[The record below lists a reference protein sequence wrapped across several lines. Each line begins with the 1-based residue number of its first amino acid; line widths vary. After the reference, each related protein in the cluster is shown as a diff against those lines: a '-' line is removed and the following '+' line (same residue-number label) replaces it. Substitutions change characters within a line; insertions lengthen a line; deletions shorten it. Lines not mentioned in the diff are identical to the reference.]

1 MVDVAKRA
9 GVSIAT
15 VSRVLN
21 KTKHVEA
28 PIEEAVWKAIKELD
42 FTPDQHARWL
52 SSGRSNVVGIA
63 MPSVENWVLS
73 PFLHACTEELNAR
86 NFDVMVALTED
97 DKISERELIQTLVR
111 SHVSAVIVVTRY
123 VDAKIRQLLT
133 RAGVPAVLA
142 FNEDPNSRIPAVVFD
157 DEEAARSLAEGVPE
171 NRRSRAILSQ
181 LGSEV
186 SIARRISGFRKVS
199 AEKWN
204 MDIPVFECDGTIE
217 GAYQVS
223 RELLRRNRPEVLHT
237 TSDYLAIAAIR
248 AAYDLGLLVPR
259 DVAITGFGENHY
271 SQTAT
276 PSLTTV
282 RIDGRD
288 VGRLCGEGAI
298 SLLEKRTVPAVQKVG
313 YSLVAGNSC
322 PLRRQL

>member
-28 PIEEAVWKAIKELD
+28 PVEKAVWKAINELG

-63 MPSVENWVLS
+63 MPSVENWGLS
-73 PFLHACTEELNAR
+73 PFLHACSGELKAR
-86 NFDVMVALTED
+86 NFNVMVALTDD
-97 DKISERELIQTLVR
+97 DKTNERELIQTLVR

-133 RAGVPAVLA
+133 RTKVPVILA
-142 FNEDPNSRIPAVVFD
+142 FNEDPNSRIPAVIFD
-157 DEEAARSLAEGVPE
+157 DETAARDLAEGVPE
-171 NRRSRAILSQ
+171 NRKSRAILSQ
-181 LGSEV
+181 HGCEV
-186 SIARRISGFRKVS
+186 SIERRVKGFRRVS
-199 AEKWN
+199 AEQWK
-204 MDIPVFECDGTIE
+204 MDTPVFECDGTIE

-223 RELLRRNRPEVLHT
+223 RELFGQNCPEILHT

-248 AAYDLGLLVPR
+248 AAYDLGLSVPR

-282 RIDGRD
+282 CVDGRD

-298 SLLEKRTVPAVQKVG
+298 SLLEKRNVPAVQKVG
-313 YSLVAGNSC
+313 FSLVAGDSC
-322 PLRRQL
+322 PLRRKF